1 MGNLAIGYFN
11 RVRSGVT
18 ITGGSWR
25 AALPASNVASPER
38 AAVARSTTAATAD
51 TKLNIDLG
59 AAYTLRV
66 IAFDAHNLSNAGQ
79 WLVKLGTSSGASDLY
94 LGTLTNWLQAT
105 SVESTITEH
114 GASKGRDFMAA
125 LVLSA
130 DISARYLTIEV
141 SDSGNAAGYVEI
153 GYVFAGPAL
162 IPAINAEYGAW
173 SDGHTD
179 LSTSSRARSG
189 ALWTDPVARY
199 KSAQVS
205 LGALTTAEAAIVH
218 EQQRVLGTVGRV
230 LFVPDIADADVTQ
243 RFGFIGRM
251 SQLSALDHP
260 QYARR
265 GNAFTLE
272 QG

>member
-1 MGNLAIGYFN
+1 MGNLALGYFN

-59 AAYTLRV
+59 TAYTLRV
-66 IAFDAHNLSNAGQ
+66 IAFDAHNLSDSGQ
-79 WLVKLGTSSGASDLY
+79 WLVKLGTSSGASDVY

-114 GASKGRDFMAA
+114 GASKGDDYAA
-125 LVLSA
+125 IKVLPA
-130 DISARYLTIEV
+130 DYSARHLTIEV
-141 SDSGNAAGYVEI
+141 SDAGNAAGYVQI

-162 IPAINAEYGAW
+162 IPQVNAAYGAW
-173 SDGHTD
+173 NDGHID

-189 ALWTDPVARY
+189 ALWTDPVRRI
-199 KSAQVS
+199 KSSQVS

-230 LFVPDIADADVTQ
+230 LFIPDISDADVTQ